1 MKKISLVSFLFI
13 TSSVAVHAMKIPQSN
28 TEKSLLDMEKKY
40 YTLSQ
45 LPAYKD
51 YMKAKEIHEKKNTP
65 ETFALMEEI
74 AAKVLETQEFKE
86 FNEMAQRK
94 AEVNHNQ
101 EFSDYALQKHQAMQ
115 NSAEFMQY
123 EKAKQAHQIYNT
135 LDTAYMDEYCKK
147 ELRNTK
153 ECQEW
158 LGAVEQEKQ
167 VIKNIQQSTT
177 KH

>member
-1 MKKISLVSFLFI
+1 
-13 TSSVAVHAMKIPQSN
+13 
-28 TEKSLLDMEKKY
+28 
-40 YTLSQ
+40 
-45 LPAYKD
+45 
-51 YMKAKEIHEKKNTP
+51 
-65 ETFALMEEI
+65 
-74 AAKVLETQEFKE
+74 
-86 FNEMAQRK
+86 MAQRK

-135 LDTAYMDEYCKK
+135 PDTAYMVELCKK

-177 KH
+177 KHDTQKKPNFVGFTSKPIARVNPTCLSNT